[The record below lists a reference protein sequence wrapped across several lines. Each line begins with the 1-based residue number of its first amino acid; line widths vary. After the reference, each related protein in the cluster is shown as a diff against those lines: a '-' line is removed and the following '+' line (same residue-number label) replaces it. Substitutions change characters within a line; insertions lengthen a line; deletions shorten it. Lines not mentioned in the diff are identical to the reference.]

1 MPHDLN
7 IPVDKNRTEQYIT
20 EHFGQTKHY
29 DFYAASAQPDENVP
43 FVSNTT
49 IPLQQSLRND
59 SNLASQLTTFLLKKD
74 LLMTRLT
81 TFDEKPE
88 HYLSWKVNFKGMIFE
103 LNVTPSEEIDLLIRW
118 LGPDSGRHAKTIR
131 SSLSSDPTW
140 GVAKIWERL
149 DERFGAP
156 EMVEAAIKEIGNK
169 DNKKLYELVDIMI
182 EIESLMANPQYTVLL
197 SYFNSSSGVLP
208 IINKL
213 PYNIQEKWTMR
224 AANYKKQ
231 HSVSF
236 PPFSLVLNFVKE
248 ISKIRN
254 DPSFSY
260 LYEQQAQKPNI
271 GSRPALSQKP
281 VIARKMGN
289 KSKLEF

>member
-1 MPHDLN
+1 
-7 IPVDKNRTEQYIT
+7 
-20 EHFGQTKHY
+20 
-29 DFYAASAQPDENVP
+29 
-43 FVSNTT
+43 
-49 IPLQQSLRND
+49 
-59 SNLASQLTTFLLKKD
+59 
-74 LLMTRLT
+74 
-81 TFDEKPE
+81 
-88 HYLSWKVNFKGMIFE
+88 
-103 LNVTPSEEIDLLIRW
+103 
-118 LGPDSGRHAKTIR
+118 
-131 SSLSSDPTW
+131 
-140 GVAKIWERL
+140 L

-182 EIESLMANPQYTVLL
+182 EIESLMAKPQYTVLL
-197 SYFNSSSGVLP
+197 SYFNSSSGVLL

-271 GSRPALSQKP
+271 GSQFP
-281 VIARKMGN
+281 
-289 KSKLEF
+289 